1 MVCIYCECTETVP
14 GQWYGC
20 VGDVVEVD
28 EVQTE
33 ILERKEVVRRDGED
47 LAYAKPEGISE
58 LLLYPE
64 FTDDQYNQTSL

>member
-1 MVCIYCECTETVP
+1 
-14 GQWYGC
+14 
-20 VGDVVEVD
+20 VVEVD

-47 LAYAKPEGISE
+47 LANAKPEGISE